1 MHATRRK
8 QANPDEAHNIVLGCA
23 CLGTCVFRGRI
34 DGQCSRCFTEGIAR
48 TEKPRT
54 PPKQPITHHR
64 KNCMKNWLALR
75 VAGAYAHSALAPM
88 PRAGCSACH
97 VCTVPGAFYR
107 PREPGDRERRRHGAA
122 WRSRA
127 SESLSPRSD
136 RLDAYGEGDRG
147 AMPNRVFGLIT
158 QQPHSILHLNKW
170 PSMSPRER
178 SCERTVVQ

>member
-1 MHATRRK
+1 MCF
-8 QANPDEAHNIVLGCA
+8 EAASMVNVLA
-23 CLGTCVFRGRI
+23 VFRKK
-34 DGQCSRCFTEGIAR
+34 IAR

-54 PPKQPITHHR
+54 PRTHIR
-64 KNCMKNWLALR
+64 KNSARKNWLALP
-75 VAGAYAHSALAPM
+75 VAGAYAHSAMAPIMAPM